1 MSGDPL
7 GTRLLA
13 AVAAAREAGDGTL
26 AWFRRP
32 DLVVETKPD
41 RSPVTV
47 ADREAEALL
56 RRRLEAAF
64 PEDGIVGEEL
74 GTRMGTSGYVWTLD
88 PIDGTKSFVQGVP
101 LYGTMVGLLHED
113 RAVAGVIHCPAA
125 GETVYAAHGRGAR
138 WLWGAS
144 ESLPARVSNRDEL
157 AQAVFCTTSVEAY
170 RREGREDVFRTLS
183 ERTRLTRTWGDC
195 YGYLLVATG
204 RAEIMV
210 DPGLALWDAGPLL
223 PILQEA
229 GGTFTDWSGK
239 ATVRGGNGVATN
251 GRLAETVLEV
261 LASPTGR

>member
-1 MSGDPL
+1 MSAEPL
-7 GTRLLA
+7 RARLEA

-32 DLVVETKPD
+32 DLAVETKPD
-41 RSPVTV
+41 RSPVTA

-74 GTRMGTSGYVWTLD
+74 GTRDGTSGFVWTLD

-101 LYGTMVGLLHED
+101 LYGTLVGLLHD
-113 RAVAGVIHCPAA
+113 DQAVAGVIHCPAA
-125 GETVYAAHGRGAR
+125 GETVYAARGLGAR
-138 WLWGAS
+138 WQAGGGPIR
-144 ESLPARVSNRDEL
+144 PARVSSGDDP
-157 AQAVFCTTSVEAY
+157 AAAVFCTTSVEAF
-170 RREGREDVFRTLS
+170 RRVGREDVFRTLS
-183 ERTRLTRTWGDC
+183 ERARLTRTWGDC

-223 PILQEA
+223 PILEEA
-229 GGTFTDWSGK
+229 GGTFTDWKGN
-239 ATVRGGNGVATN
+239 ATVHGGNGVATN
-251 GRLAETVLEV
+251 GRLAGMVMAVTA
-261 LASPTGR
+261 AS